1 MFSGGRVASV
11 HFDRWFSDVKQAR
24 TSFNNHAADPKDGE
38 FEFDARATARSARPT
53 GVKTFGGTGR
63 IVLLIASDAHAIC
76 ARRAC
81 ATPVANTKR
90 HLWDSNPRGETPS
103 A

>member
-24 TSFNNHAADPKDGE
+24 RWFNNHAADPKNGE
-38 FEFDARATARSARPT
+38 FEFNARAAARSGRPT
-53 GVKTFGGTGR
+53 GVRTFGGIGR
-63 IVLLIASDAHAIC
+63 VALLIASDVHAIC

-81 ATPVANTKR
+81 AARVANTKR